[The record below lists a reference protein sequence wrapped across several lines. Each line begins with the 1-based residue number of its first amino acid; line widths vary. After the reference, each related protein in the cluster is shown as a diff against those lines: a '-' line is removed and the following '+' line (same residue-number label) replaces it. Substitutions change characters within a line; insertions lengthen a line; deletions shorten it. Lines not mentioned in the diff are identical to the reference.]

1 MKAEHRH
8 ELKTNELAEWIANFP
23 QWAKENVKMI
33 IYVSVVIILVAG
45 AYFYR
50 KYQKD
55 VVGVRRQ
62 LELTRLATQLAGG
75 KLEIL
80 NARARG
86 MDISP
91 VLIQTADSLLTAAQ
105 NAKNKQMAAFALIK
119 RAEAL
124 RTELHYRFGTPAR
137 PNVTAQINRA
147 KASYAEALEKS
158 SGNPVLTAAAKLG
171 LGLCEEELGNFEMA
185 RQIYGDI
192 TADAS
197 LEATTAHAVA
207 KQRLDTMAD
216 YKRKVVFRPAPKPI
230 PTDLLK
236 RQIEIKPTDIN
247 QLPPTP
253 DVVPL
258 FPDINLGPGTP
269 NTMPVVLDINLES
282 QTPNNV
288 PEILDLN
295 LPSK

>member
-91 VLIQTADSLLTAAQ
+91 V
-105 NAKNKQMAAFALIK
+105 
-119 RAEAL
+119 
-124 RTELHYRFGTPAR
+124 P
-137 PNVTAQINRA
+137 
-147 KASYAEALEKS
+147 
-158 SGNPVLTAAAKLG
+158 G
-171 LGLCEEELGNFEMA
+171 LGHLRG
-185 RQIYGDI
+185 R
-192 TADAS
+192 T
-197 LEATTAHAVA
+197 
-207 KQRLDTMAD
+207 
-216 YKRKVVFRPAPKPI
+216 
-230 PTDLLK
+230 
-236 RQIEIKPTDIN
+236 
-247 QLPPTP
+247 
-253 DVVPL
+253 
-258 FPDINLGPGTP
+258 
-269 NTMPVVLDINLES
+269 
-282 QTPNNV
+282 
-288 PEILDLN
+288 
-295 LPSK
+295 